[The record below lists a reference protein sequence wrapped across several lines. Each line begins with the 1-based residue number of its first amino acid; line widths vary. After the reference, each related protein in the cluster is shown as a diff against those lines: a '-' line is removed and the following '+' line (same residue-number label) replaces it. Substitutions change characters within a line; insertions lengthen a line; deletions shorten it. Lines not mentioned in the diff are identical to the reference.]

1 MQRPIYRVATPSQ
14 QRKQSN
20 CGCSQR
26 SPRGATCML
35 KKCLAERSGHTV
47 EEGKYKIVRAGPNG
61 WNACIVSQVF
71 I

>member
-1 MQRPIYRVATPSQ
+1 
-14 QRKQSN
+14 
-20 CGCSQR
+20 
-26 SPRGATCML
+26 ML